1 MPVRT
6 IVELL
11 HIAAGLAATALI
23 VAVAAWAYPLAR
35 REIEVCGWVAAV
47 LVLLLGIS
55 PLRRAWAIDRRT
67 RPDG

>member
-6 IVELL
+6 LVELL

-35 REIEVCGWVAAV
+35 REFEFAGWVAAGIV
-47 LVLLLGIS
+47 VILGLG
-55 PLRRAWAIDRRT
+55 PLRRAWGIDRR
-67 RPDG
+67 RSDG